1 MQEQLYAKPYDYYSS
16 EGQATEV
23 NYAATTRF
31 PSLSRISW
39 RFSGLS

>member
-23 NYAATTRF
+23 NCELCCYY
-31 PSLSRISW
+31 
-39 RFSGLS
+39 